1 MTMKVLFG
9 ATAALMLMA
18 APALAQTSLPAQC
31 SFTAPPT
38 IPDGANATNTQMT
51 QAREALAAWRT
62 AREAELAACNTAAQ
76 QLQAQ
81 ANAAAAAH
89 NAGITETNAT
99 ITRFTEENTEYNARG
114 STGGRRERG
123 SITN

>member
-1 MTMKVLFG
+1 MKVLFG
-9 ATAALMLMA
+9 ATAALLLMA
-18 APALAQTSLPAQC
+18 APAFAQTALPAQC
-31 SFTAPPT
+31 NFTAPPT
-38 IPDGANATNTQMT
+38 VPDGASATNAQMT
-51 QAREALAAWRT
+51 QAREALATWRT
-62 AREAELAACNTAAQ
+62 AREAELAACNTVAQ
-76 QLQAQ
+76 ALQAQ

-89 NAGITETNAT
+89 NAGIAETNTT